1 LSVFESNSEY
11 ERLVLI
17 QSPYSY
23 SLNVHASTSSSD
35 WNQSQ
40 AGIHVETLKH
50 KPENS
55 GGLYGENAS
64 VWKLL
69 RKERKP
75 FELLADIEKTF
86 LKFDLSRNEIRV
98 YLHLARSGV
107 QKAREISDALSLH
120 RTETYRILRDLEKR
134 GLLSCILEKPLKFM
148 AVPFEEAYDVL
159 VKIKKLNVQ
168 LLERKKKDLVDLWES
183 IPQQK
188 AVPETKEI
196 FQILEG
202 EEQLILKA
210 NEIVERTKKEV
221 CVLAPD
227 LGLLRL
233 YHSGFTDNLER
244 VSKKKVKV
252 LLLTNNSPKSRFIAE
267 KMGLSDVK
275 YLPANSDDLPSF
287 ILSDQ
292 QELLFAIKNG
302 NSHQDAGMRRRKEKI
317 SFLWTNYNTFIKAL
331 KLLFLNLWNAKTSS
345 SDADLPKETVIVQK
359 EA

>member
-1 LSVFESNSEY
+1 M
-11 ERLVLI
+11 
-17 QSPYSY
+17 
-23 SLNVHASTSSSD
+23 
-35 WNQSQ
+35 
-40 AGIHVETLKH
+40 ETLKTKSQ
-50 KPENS
+50 KPDN
-55 GGLYGENAS
+55 LYDKNAP

-69 RKERKP
+69 IKERKP
-75 FELLADIEKTF
+75 FDFLADIEKTF
-86 LKFDLSRNEIRV
+86 LQFDLSRNEIRV
-98 YLHLARSGV
+98 YLYLARSGI
-107 QKAREISDALSLH
+107 QKAREISDSLSLH

-134 GLLSCILEKPLKFM
+134 GLVSCVLEKPLKFT

-159 VKIKKLNVQ
+159 IETKKVNVQ
-168 LLERKKKDLVDLWES
+168 ILERKKKDLVDLWSS

-188 AVPETKEI
+188 AEPETKEI

-210 NEIVERTKKEV
+210 NEITERTKTEI

-227 LGLLRL
+227 LELLRL

-267 KMGLSDVK
+267 KTGLSDVK
-275 YLPANSDDLPSF
+275 YLSVISGDLPSF

-292 QELLFAIKNG
+292 QEILFSIKNG
-302 NSHQDAGMRRRKEKI
+302 NVHYDTEMRRKKEKI

-331 KLLFLNLWNAKTSS
+331 KLLFANLWTAETSPAN
-345 SDADLPKETVIVQK
+345 DGLLQARATTR
-359 EA
+359 